1 MRTRTLPILL
11 AALLTSVITVS
22 PVSTAVEPARAEPA
36 VSPNI
41 VVIMTDDQDLTMGS
55 MEFMPRLRQH
65 LAQQGMTFSQFFATQ
80 TLCCPSRVTFLRGQ
94 YTHNHQVY
102 TNLPPLGGFEKV
114 LALNLESDTVA
125 TALNDAGYH
134 TGLIGKYLNG
144 YPLSS
149 QQTYVPPGW
158 DEWFVP
164 ITNSA
169 YGSYNYTVNDNG
181 VLVSYGQ
188 TQADYITD
196 VLAAEALGFIDR
208 NSGQASNPP
217 FFLFLSFYAPHSP
230 ANPARRH
237 VNLFPDAQVPRTPGF
252 NESDMSDK
260 PVWMQAYP
268 SLTITETQQ
277 LDSQYRRR
285 AQSLQAVDEA
295 IEAIVQ
301 MLQTAGEL
309 DNTYILFLSDNGYH
323 LGQHRLPTGKGTPYE
338 EDIHLPLIVR
348 GPGVPAGVERNEI
361 TAMIDLAPTLVELG
375 SAALG
380 YPVDGRSLAPLLHS
394 TAPVAGWR
402 QSLLI
407 EYYRDSALR
416 VPDRP
421 ANWEPLEPMDV
432 AAQGLSQQQAEY
444 KALRTARYIYVE
456 RGSPNQELYDLVQ
469 DPDQVRNRWREA
481 PAAMQGQLA
490 AFLAPL
496 HACAAET
503 CRTLDALS
511 PPAYQAPPGRTY
523 VPLLLVR

>member
-1 MRTRTLPILL
+1 MWNKLL
-11 AALLTSVITVS
+11 SFLLVLMLAPMPAAQPASFVA
-22 PVSTAVEPARAEPA
+22 PPARSEVLLP
-36 VSPNI
+36 PNI
-41 VVIMTDDQDLTMGS
+41 VVVLTDDQDLTMGS
-55 MEFMPRLRQH
+55 LAYMPRLRQH
-65 LAQQGMTFSQFFATQ
+65 LVEQGMSFANFFATQ
-80 TLCCPSRVTFLRGQ
+80 TLCCPSRVNFLRGQ

-102 TNLPPLGGFEKV
+102 TNLPPLGGFEKA
-114 LALNLESDTVA
+114 LALNLESDTLA
-125 TALNDAGYH
+125 TALDNAGYT

-144 YPLSS
+144 YPLSN
-149 QQTYVPPGW
+149 QQTYIPPGW

-196 VLAAEALGFIDR
+196 VLASKALDFIR
-208 NSGQASNPP
+208 RSASQASNPP

-237 VNLFPDAQVPRTPGF
+237 IDLFPDAQVPRTPGF
-252 NESDMSDK
+252 NEGDMSDK
-260 PVWMQAYP
+260 PSWMQAYP
-268 SLTITETQQ
+268 SVTITETQQ
-277 LDSQYRRR
+277 LDYQYRRR

-301 MLQTAGEL
+301 TLQSAGAL
-309 DNTYILFLSDNGYH
+309 DNTYIMFLSDNGYH

-338 EDIHLPLIVR
+338 EDIHLPLVVR

-375 SAALG
+375 GGILG
-380 YPVDGRSLAPLLHS
+380 YPADGRSLVSLLHS
-394 TAPVAGWR
+394 TGPAANWR

-407 EYYRDSALR
+407 EYYLDAALH

-432 AAQGLSQQQAEY
+432 ASHSLSQQQAAY
-444 KALRTARYIYVE
+444 TALRTARYIYVE
-456 RGSPNQELYDLVQ
+456 RGSPDQELYDLVH
-469 DPDQVRNRWREA
+469 DPDQVLNRWREA
-481 PAAMQGQLA
+481 PAAMQSQLT

-496 HACAAET
+496 RTCAAAT
-503 CRTLDALS
+503 CQSLDALT
-511 PPAYQAPPGRTY
+511 PPAYQVPPGQVY
-523 VPLLLVR
+523 LPLLLVR